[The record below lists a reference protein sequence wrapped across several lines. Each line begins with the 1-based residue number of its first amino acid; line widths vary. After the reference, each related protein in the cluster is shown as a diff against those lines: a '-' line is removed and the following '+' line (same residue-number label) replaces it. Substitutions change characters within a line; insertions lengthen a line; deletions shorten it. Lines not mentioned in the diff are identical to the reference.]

1 MVPVQQGFFLTKFK
15 ITENI
20 ICVKILG
27 MNITAGKYKGR
38 KVKAPDENI
47 TRPTLSK
54 VRMSVFNT
62 LQAMTD
68 FYGASFFDMF
78 SGSGIM
84 GLEALSRGFSRVVMV
99 EQNKK
104 VYSIIKSNIKIFE
117 HDNDIKVLL
126 GDSLK
131 LAQKFDKEFDVVYID
146 PPYFSGV
153 YEKSLE
159 IASKICKKVIIL
171 EHVVEVDLTGFE
183 VLKQKKYGN
192 KFVTFIKV

>member
-1 MVPVQQGFFLTKFK
+1 MVPVQQGFFLTK

-20 ICVKILG
+20 ICDKIFC
-27 MNITAGKYKGR
+27 MNITAGKYKGH
-38 KVKAPDENI
+38 KIKAPDETI

-62 LQAMTD
+62 LQAMTE
-68 FYGASFFDMF
+68 FYGSSFFDMF

-84 GLEALSRGFSRVVMV
+84 GLEALSRGFSKIVMV

-104 VYSIIKSNIKIFE
+104 VYSVIKSNIKFFE
-117 HDNDIKVLL
+117 KDNDIKVLL

-131 LAQKFDKEFDVVYID
+131 LTQKFNEKFDIIYID

-159 IASKICKKVIIL
+159 IASKICKNIIIL
-171 EHVVEVDLTGFE
+171 EHVIEVDLTGYKI
-183 VLKQKKYGN
+183 LKQKKYGN
-192 KFVTFIKV
+192 KFITFIKI

>member
-1 MVPVQQGFFLTKFK
+1 LTKIK

-20 ICVKILG
+20 ICVKIFD
-27 MNITAGKYKGR
+27 MNITAGKYKGH
-38 KVKAPDENI
+38 KIKAPDENI

-62 LQAMTD
+62 LQAMMK
-68 FYGASFFDMF
+68 FYDSSFFDMF

-84 GLEALSRGFSRVVMV
+84 GLEALSRGFSKIVMI

-104 VYSIIKSNIKIFE
+104 VYSIIKSNIKSFE
-117 HDNDIKVLL
+117 KENDIKVIL

-131 LAQKFDKEFDVVYID
+131 LAPKYNKEFDIVYID

-159 IASKICKKVIIL
+159 IASKICKNVIIL
-171 EHVVEVDLTGFE
+171 EHVVEIDLTGFDI
-183 VLKQKKYGN
+183 LKQKKYGN
-192 KFVTFIKV
+192 KFITFIKNN